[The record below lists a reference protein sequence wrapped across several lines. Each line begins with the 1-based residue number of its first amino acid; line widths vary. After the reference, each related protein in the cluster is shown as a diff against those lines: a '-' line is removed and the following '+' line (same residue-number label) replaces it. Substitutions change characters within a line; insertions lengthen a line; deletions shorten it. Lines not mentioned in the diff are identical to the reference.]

1 MATEAAGGGRK
12 GSYNVIE
19 FRKSSALFFE
29 GWGCPNCLFRVFGT
43 VPENFS
49 GVSDLRGCGSDL
61 AAGASDGSIEYGL

>member
-29 GWGCPNCLFRVFGT
+29 GWGCPNCLFRGFGT
-43 VPENFS
+43 APENFS
-49 GVSDLRGCGSDL
+49 GVSDLRRCGPDL
-61 AAGASDGSIEYGL
+61 AASAFADSVEYGL